1 MDNKLIL
8 EINNLSVL
16 MKERFLVKDV
26 SFCVNKGEC
35 VGIIGE
41 DKSGKTSLIKAISG
55 SLPVSS
61 GQVLVDGKNIV
72 EENYVLKD
80 VNICLDPPV
89 FFKFQSVYENVKYL
103 SALSESNNK
112 EKIIKVLNK
121 FNLAHKMKTKV
132 LFLSYYEKKLMALAL
147 AFLTEPKLLLLDEP
161 FKGLPPE
168 SVEEIKSYLQ
178 DIQKQGTTIII
189 STRNFETLE
198 ELCDEFIFMEN
209 RTIKKI
215 MTNKDCKNLDNGTNY
230 AFVEL
235 KYPHYAGKLI
245 MDNFNLK
252 VKVFGKKVLFEASE
266 STVADIVK
274 FITQNKIIIYKAGYL
289 NKKAERI
296 LANLTPY
303 FKEESE

>member
-1 MDNKLIL
+1 MNDNQIL
-8 EINNLSVL
+8 EVNNLSVL

-41 DKSGKTSLIKAISG
+41 DKSGKTSLIKTISG

-72 EENYVLKD
+72 EENYILKD

-89 FFKFQSVYENVKYL
+89 FFKFQSVYENMKYL
-103 SALSESNNK
+103 SALSESNDK
-112 EKIIKVLNK
+112 EKIIRVLNK

-161 FKGLPPE
+161 FKGLPPK
-168 SVEEIKSYLQ
+168 SVDEIKSYIK

-252 VKVFGKKVLFEASE
+252 VKIFGKKVLFEASE

-303 FKEESE
+303 FKEES